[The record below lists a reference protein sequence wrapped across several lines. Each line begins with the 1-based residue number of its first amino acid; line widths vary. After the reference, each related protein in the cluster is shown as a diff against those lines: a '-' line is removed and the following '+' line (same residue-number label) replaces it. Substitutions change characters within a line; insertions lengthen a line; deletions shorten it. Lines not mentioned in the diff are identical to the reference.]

1 MNTFPRRIPDPS
13 NHSNHAPS
21 HFLLSPTTSSQR
33 GPNTTCIQSN
43 VLYDVQEPNKHL
55 ISPRNKTTFNGQS
68 YIIPLQDMTSNGDQN
83 QSLKAGSS
91 QHSSAAPAVPP
102 RVGSNLKSSQES
114 LASGDPQQRLSGQ
127 QSQQPARKTVTFKG
141 DVQTIQCSPEEQQE
155 RRCWRHQARQVSGKN
170 ISESNERFLKTPP

>member
-13 NHSNHAPS
+13 HHSNHAPS
-21 HFLLSPTTSSQR
+21 HFLLSPTASNQR

-43 VLYDVQEPNKHL
+43 ALYNMQEPNKHL
-55 ISPRNKTTFNGQS
+55 ISPRSKNTFSGQS
-68 YIIPLQDMTSNGDQN
+68 YIIPLQDMASNGDQN
-83 QSLKAGSS
+83 RSLKSGSS
-91 QHSSAAPAVPP
+91 QHPSSAPAVPP

-114 LASGDPQQRLSGQ
+114 LTSGDQRLSGQ

-155 RRCWRHQARQVSGKN
+155 RRCWRHQARQVSGK
-170 ISESNERFLKTPP
+170 IFLDEVNGF

>member
-13 NHSNHAPS
+13 HHSNHLPS
-21 HFLLSPTTSSQR
+21 HFLLSPTASNQR

-43 VLYDVQEPNKHL
+43 ALYNVQEPT
-55 ISPRNKTTFNGQS
+55 ISPRSKNTFNGQS

-83 QSLKAGSS
+83 RSLQSGSN
-91 QHSSAAPAVPP
+91 QQSSAAPAVPP

-114 LASGDPQQRLSGQ
+114 LTSGDTQQRLSGQ

-155 RRCWRHQARQVSGKN
+155 RRCWRHQARQVSWK
-170 ISESNERFLKTPP
+170 KCV

>member
-13 NHSNHAPS
+13 HHSNHLPS
-21 HFLLSPTTSSQR
+21 HFLLSPTASNQR

-43 VLYDVQEPNKHL
+43 ALYNVQEHTKHS
-55 ISPRNKTTFNGQS
+55 ISPRSKNTFNGQS

-83 QSLKAGSS
+83 RSLKSGSS
-91 QHSSAAPAVPP
+91 QQSSAAPAVPP

-114 LASGDPQQRLSGQ
+114 LTSGDSQQRLSGQ

-155 RRCWRHQARQVSGKN
+155 RRCWRHQARQVSWKKC
-170 ISESNERFLKTPP
+170 IWMK